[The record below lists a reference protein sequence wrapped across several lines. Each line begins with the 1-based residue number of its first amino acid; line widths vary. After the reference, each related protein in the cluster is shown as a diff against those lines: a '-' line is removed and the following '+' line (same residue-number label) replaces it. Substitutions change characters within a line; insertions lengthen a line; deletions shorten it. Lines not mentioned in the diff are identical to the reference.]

1 MKVTGII
8 LNNLNED
15 VDFTD
20 LGDSLDFLIRDEVE
34 AIKGY
39 KEVLSK
45 IKPSMSE
52 RQYKSLEE
60 TLNHIISEEREH
72 IKELLQLKDIFLV

>member
-34 AIKGY
+34 SIK
-39 KEVLSK
+39 
-45 IKPSMSE
+45 
-52 RQYKSLEE
+52 
-60 TLNHIISEEREH
+60 
-72 IKELLQLKDIFLV
+72 